1 MSCVFNSSVSISQGE
16 GASICSSHS
25 SSSTTESFCT
35 LTGSTFSHH
44 HGLVH
49 YLNAMQGITSF
60 NNSILVEP
68 HSSGAA
74 GFFNHWKKK
83 KNMLS
88 SCFYSVQTCQLVG
101 LSVRIL
107 EKGAEELGFAIFLIS
122 NYPKLPPGHHFPESF
137 RAKSIVSPCTSSE
150 IFWMFSQ
157 VPPTHSQ
164 KVKSISGR
172 AGACFNFIVCVYSTA
187 YLSLYFS
194 K

>member
-1 MSCVFNSSVSISQGE
+1 MPCRVLPHLITVFWWSLTAVGLQVFSI
-16 GASICSSHS
+16 
-25 SSSTTESFCT
+25 
-35 LTGSTFSHH
+35 TG
-44 HGLVH
+44 
-49 YLNAMQGITSF
+49 
-60 NNSILVEP
+60 
-68 HSSGAA
+68 
-74 GFFNHWKKK
+74 KKK
-83 KNMLS
+83 KNVLS

-101 LSVRIL
+101 LSFRIL

-194 K
+194 KWPLMPCVSVAAANTLVLCILACLLVIN